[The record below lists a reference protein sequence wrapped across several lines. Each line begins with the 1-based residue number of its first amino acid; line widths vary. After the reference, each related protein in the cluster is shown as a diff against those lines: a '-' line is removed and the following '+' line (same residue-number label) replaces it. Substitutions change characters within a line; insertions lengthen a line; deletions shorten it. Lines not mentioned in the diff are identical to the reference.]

1 MAKYIAPDGNGSLRN
16 DIVDVLDRNQVVFML
31 NRKCTKIDD
40 TGVYMENAVTGEQ
53 YYLPCDV
60 VVMSIG
66 VRSANPFSG
75 ELEKNFERVIKVGD
89 ENKPARIHEATR
101 SGYEAAV
108 SLE

>member
-1 MAKYIAPDGNGSLRN
+1 
-16 DIVDVLDRNQVVFML
+16 
-31 NRKCTKIDD
+31 
-40 TGVYMENAVTGEQ
+40 MENAVKGEQ